1 MAVLYVARS
10 TQLCRWAS
18 DVGLGKQIYKVG
30 VSDGEPKALAEAG
43 WAGESDWKVV
53 GREEVEGLSEAD
65 AIERLGR
72 KEKMIDPNI
81 YPKLKGAAG
90 VFRLP
95 AASVENHILVSR
107 ALAGDSDKVDLKL
120 KPADFAAYLMH
131 NARR

>member
-10 TQLCRWAS
+10 AKLSRWAS
-18 DVGLGKQIYKVG
+18 DVGLGKHVYKVG
-30 VSDGEPKALAEAG
+30 LSADDPKALAEAG
-43 WAGESDWKVV
+43 WAGETDWKIV
-53 GREEVEGLSEAD
+53 GREDIEGLTEEA
-65 AIERLGR
+65 AIDRLAR

-107 ALAGDSDKVDLKL
+107 ALAGDSDRVDLKL